1 MEDVAAEEKGT
12 RWRHSLGF
20 HLLWGRSPAP
30 DGDRTA
36 PEWEMEEWRRVPRL
50 DPCFGAEG
58 SRGVLFRLG
67 KQAVRQ
73 EAGGRGQGQC
83 LKGPPC
89 PAKGISGP
97 ELTRLFGFVQLL
109 RVLDVRPGVSHW
121 APADISFLIWSV
133 GLIIGSRPQNC
144 CEGYMRQRAFN

>member
-20 HLLWGRSPAP
+20 HLLWGRSPAWH
-30 DGDRTA
+30 GDRTS

-58 SRGVLFRLG
+58 SRGVLFEAG
-67 KQAVRQ
+67 S

-89 PAKGISGP
+89 P
-97 ELTRLFGFVQLL
+97 
-109 RVLDVRPGVSHW
+109 VRG
-121 APADISFLIWSV
+121 SV
-133 GLIIGSRPQNC
+133 GLSSPGCLAS
-144 CEGYMRQRAFN
+144 FSSFVF